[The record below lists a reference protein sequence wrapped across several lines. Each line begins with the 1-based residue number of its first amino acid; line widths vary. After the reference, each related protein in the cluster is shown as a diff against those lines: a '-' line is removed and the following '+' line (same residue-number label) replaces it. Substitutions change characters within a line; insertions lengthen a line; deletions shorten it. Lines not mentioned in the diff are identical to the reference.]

1 VSSRLDGR
9 VALITGAASGIG
21 EATARR
27 FVAEGARVVICDVQL
42 ARGKAL
48 TDELGDATRFA
59 ATDVT
64 DEAAVAAAVD
74 LAVSE
79 FGRLDVV
86 FNNAGIMGALG
97 PIGSISLDEYTF
109 TMDVNLRGA
118 FLGMKHGA
126 RVMEPHGS
134 GVILSTTSP
143 AAVAGGLGPH
153 VYSAA
158 KAGIIGLTQS
168 VAAELRPKGIRVN
181 AIMPGATVTAMT
193 ADILTGDPDAIAEAR
208 DTLARDALTPR
219 PGLPDDIAAAAVYL
233 ASDDATFV
241 TGEVLR
247 VDGGLTTA
255 PGSSPFAQPDFA
267 KADLMREGGRRGT
280 THATGEATDRQNEER

>member
-1 VSSRLDGR
+1 VARSVELSGRLDGR

-21 EATARR
+21 EATVRR
-27 FVAEGARVVICDVQL
+27 FVAEGARVLIADVQTERGEAL
-42 ARGKAL
+42 AG
-48 TDELGDATRFA
+48 ELGGVTRFA
-59 ATDVT
+59 RTDVM
-64 DEAAVAAAVD
+64 DEASVAAAFEV
-74 LAVSE
+74 AVSE

-86 FNNAGIMGALG
+86 FNNAGILGALG
-97 PIGSISLDEYTF
+97 PIASIGLDDYTF
-109 TMDVNLRGA
+109 TMGVNLLGT

-126 RVMEPHGS
+126 RVMQPQGS

-168 VAAELRPKGIRVN
+168 VAAELRPMGIRVN

-193 ADILTGDPDAIAEAR
+193 ADILSGDPD
-208 DTLARDALTPR
+208 DTSGAYDALARDALTTR
-219 PGLPDDIAAAAVYL
+219 PGLPDDIAAAALYL
-233 ASDDATFV
+233 SSDDAVFV

-255 PGSSPFAQPDFA
+255 PGTSPFAQSEFA
-267 KADLMREGGRRGT
+267 QSELMREGGRRGA
-280 THATGEATDRQNEER
+280 HPANRY

>member
-1 VSSRLDGR
+1 VPGDQGRLAGR

-21 EATARR
+21 AATVRR
-27 FVAEGARVVICDVQL
+27 FVAEGAQVVVADVQVGRGEAL
-42 ARGKAL
+42 AG
-48 TDELGDATRFA
+48 ELGPATRFA
-59 ATDVT
+59 RTDVT
-64 DEAAVAAAVD
+64 VEADVAAAVEA
-74 LAVSE
+74 AVSS

-86 FNNAGIMGALG
+86 FNNAGILGALG
-97 PIGSISLDEYTF
+97 PIASIGVDEYSF
-109 TMDVNLRGA
+109 TMGVNVLGA

-126 RVMEPHGS
+126 RVMREQGS

-158 KAGIIGLTQS
+158 KAAIIGLTQS
-168 VAAELRPKGIRVN
+168 VAAELRPHGIRVN

-193 ADILTGDPDAIAEAR
+193 ADILSGDPDAITEAHE
-208 DTLARDALTPR
+208 TLARDALTPR
-219 PGLPDDIAAAAVYL
+219 PGLPADIAAAAVYL
-233 ASDDATFV
+233 ASDDAAFV

-255 PGSSPFAQPDFA
+255 PGTSPFAQAEFA
-267 KADLMREGGRRGT
+267 DEALMREAGGRGT
-280 THATGEATDRQNEER
+280 PQAP

>member
-1 VSSRLDGR
+1 MTGRLDGR
-9 VALITGAASGIG
+9 VAVITGAASGIG
-21 EATARR
+21 EATVRR
-27 FVAEGARVVICDVQL
+27 FVAEGAWVVIADVQVDRGQAL
-42 ARGKAL
+42 AG
-48 TDELGDATRFA
+48 ELGPTTRFVS
-59 ATDVT
+59 TDVT
-64 DEAAVAAAVD
+64 DETAVAAAVD
-74 LAVSE
+74 AAVST
-79 FGRLDVV
+79 FGRLDVI
-86 FNNAGIMGALG
+86 FNNAGILGALG
-97 PIGSISLDEYTF
+97 PIASISVEEYAF
-109 TMDVNLRGA
+109 TMGVNLLGA

-126 RVMEPHGS
+126 RVMIERGS

-168 VAAELRPKGIRVN
+168 VAAELRPRGIRVN

-193 ADILTGDPDAIAEAR
+193 ADILSGDPDALAEAHA
-208 DTLARDALTPR
+208 TLARDALTPR

-233 ASDDATFV
+233 ASDDAAFV

-255 PGSSPFAQPDFA
+255 PGTSPFAQPELA
-267 KADLMREGGRRGT
+267 EAALMREAGARGT
-280 THATGEATDRQNEER
+280 GGDGR

>member
-1 VSSRLDGR
+1 VPGDQGRFAGR

-21 EATARR
+21 EASVRR
-27 FVAEGARVVICDVQL
+27 FVAEGAQVVVADVQADRGEAL
-42 ARGKAL
+42 AA
-48 TDELGDATRFA
+48 ELGPATRFVR
-59 ATDVT
+59 TDVT
-64 DEAAVAAAVD
+64 VEADVAAAVD
-74 LAVSE
+74 AAVSS

-86 FNNAGIMGALG
+86 FNNAGILGALG
-97 PIGSISLDEYTF
+97 PIASIAVDDYTF
-109 TMDVNLRGA
+109 TMGVNVLGA

-126 RVMEPHGS
+126 RVMREQGS

-158 KAGIIGLTQS
+158 KAAIIGLTQS
-168 VAAELRPKGIRVN
+168 VAAELRPHGIRVN

-193 ADILTGDPDAIAEAR
+193 ADILSGDPDAITDAHE
-208 DTLARDALTPR
+208 TLARDALTPR
-219 PGLPDDIAAAAVYL
+219 PGLPADIAAAAIYL
-233 ASDDATFV
+233 ASDDAAFV

-255 PGSSPFAQPDFA
+255 PGTSPFAQPEFA
-267 KADLMREGGRRGT
+267 ATLMREAGGRGAPR
-280 THATGEATDRQNEER
+280 AP

>member
-1 VSSRLDGR
+1 MGGRARRRDQLVMTGRLAGR
-9 VALITGAASGIG
+9 VAVITGAASGIG
-21 EATARR
+21 AATARR
-27 FVAEGARVVICDVQL
+27 FVAEGARVIVADVQVDRGHAL
-42 ARGKAL
+42 AG
-48 TDELGDATRFA
+48 ELGDAARFVR
-59 ATDVT
+59 TDVT
-64 DEAAVAAAVD
+64 QEGDVAAAVD
-74 LAVSE
+74 AAVSQ

-97 PIGSISLDEYTF
+97 PIASIPVEDYSF
-109 TMDVNLRGA
+109 TMAVNVLGV

-126 RVMEPHGS
+126 RVMREQRS

-158 KAGIIGLTQS
+158 KAAVIGLTQS
-168 VAAELRPKGIRVN
+168 VAAELRPSGIRVN

-193 ADILTGDPDAIAEAR
+193 ADILAGDADALAQAHEA
-208 DTLARDALTPR
+208 LARTALTTR
-219 PGLPDDIAAAAVYL
+219 PGVPDDVAAAAVYL
-233 ASDDATFV
+233 ASDDAGFV

-255 PGSSPFAQPDFA
+255 PGPSPFAQPEHA
-267 KADLMREGGRRGT
+267 GAALMREAGGRGRGS
-280 THATGEATDRQNEER
+280 E